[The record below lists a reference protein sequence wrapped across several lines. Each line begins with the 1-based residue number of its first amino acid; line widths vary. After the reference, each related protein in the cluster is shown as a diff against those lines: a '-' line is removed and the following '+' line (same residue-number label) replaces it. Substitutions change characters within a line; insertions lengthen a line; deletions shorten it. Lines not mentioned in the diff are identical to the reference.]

1 MIKNIVLFL
10 SIFSFCLTA
19 CSNDQPS
26 PDEQQ
31 SMQDQQQ
38 TPADQNTGESMNV
51 SEEDLESYVDANL
64 EIQDEQLDPQNDRA
78 EIEAVIEDNGL
89 ELQEFEEIQMAV
101 QMDPQLQQQV
111 QSIMEEKVMDQ
122 GTDF

>member
-1 MIKNIVLFL
+1 MIKNIVLFI
-10 SIFSFCLTA
+10 SIFTFSLTA
-19 CSNDQPS
+19 CSNDQQS

-38 TPADQNTGESMNV
+38 TPADQNTGESMDV

-78 EIEAVIEDNGL
+78 EIEEAIENSGL